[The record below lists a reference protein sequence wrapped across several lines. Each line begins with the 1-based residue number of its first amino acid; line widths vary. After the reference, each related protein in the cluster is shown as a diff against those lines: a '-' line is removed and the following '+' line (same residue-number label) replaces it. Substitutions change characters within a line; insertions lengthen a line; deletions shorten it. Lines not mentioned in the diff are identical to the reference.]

1 MGTLDSD
8 EIVGRYL
15 DSVAKYAVVVES
27 RVPLW
32 RRLLRWLS
40 KIFA

>member
-1 MGTLDSD
+1 MRFAYEEEL
-8 EIVGRYL
+8 ERMPQKYRIV
-15 DSVAKYAVVVES
+15 SN

-40 KIFA
+40 KQVS